1 MEWKN
6 LSLFVPNLIVLCR
19 KFLIVVKAM
28 RSNQKVAG
36 LVKQYTQSA
45 QREDDMLIP
54 KTGK

>member
-1 MEWKN
+1 
-6 LSLFVPNLIVLCR
+6 
-19 KFLIVVKAM
+19 M

>member
-1 MEWKN
+1 M
-6 LSLFVPNLIVLCR
+6 
-19 KFLIVVKAM
+19 VVKAIK
-28 RSNQKVAG
+28 SNQKVAG

>member
-1 MEWKN
+1 MDVSSN
-6 LSLFVPNLIVLCR
+6 LTAPNLIVLCR
-19 KFLIVVKAM
+19 KFLIVVKAIK
-28 RSNQKVAG
+28 SNQKVAG